1 LIPFVKSMKNWLLTA
16 SLLTVPLISPAW
28 EFRGEVAL
36 EGRYFTQDSPYP
48 QADYSTNGSGYI
60 KPEVFHE
67 WNNRDDLFTFI
78 PYVRVDEHD
87 SERTHWDIRELSWIH
102 VGNGWESRVG
112 IRKVFWGVTEGRHL
126 VDIINQTD
134 QVDQVDGEEKLG
146 QPMINLST
154 VRDWGIVDVFVL
166 PGFRERTYA
175 GEEGRPRTPLPVSD
189 NAQYESS
196 KENQRV
202 DFAIRYQQYF
212 DNGLELALSH
222 FSGTSRDPL
231 LVPDSL
237 TLAELQ
243 ALIASG
249 QLPSGSD
256 PEFTPLYNVID
267 QTGLELQYLN
277 SGWLWK
283 LEAISRSGQGERFT
297 AVDGGFEFT
306 QVGLFDTAT
315 DLGWIVEYI
324 WEDREDSLASPLAS
338 DVLLG
343 TRFTFN
349 DVASTEIL
357 AGIIYDTE
365 DEEKAIS
372 LESSR
377 RFGNSL
383 KASLEARF
391 YTDTGKPQ
399 SASALYR
406 DVLRNVNSNPGL
418 GPISRSDFVQAELVY
433 YF

>member
-1 LIPFVKSMKNWLLTA
+1 MKKPFLTA
-16 SLLTVPLISPAW
+16 SLLAMPLLSVGW

-36 EGRYFTQDSPYP
+36 EGRYFTQESPYP
-48 QADYSTNGSGYI
+48 ESDYSTNGSAYL
-60 KPEVFHE
+60 KPEILHE

-78 PYVRVDEHD
+78 PYARVDEHD
-87 SERTHWDIRELSWIH
+87 SERTHWDIRELSLIH
-102 VGNGWESRVG
+102 VGNGWESRIG

-146 QPMINLST
+146 QSMINLSL
-154 VRDWGIVDVFVL
+154 VRNWGIVDLFVL
-166 PGFRERTYA
+166 PGFRERIFA

-189 NAQYESS
+189 DARYESS
-196 KENQRV
+196 KEDSRV

-212 DNGLELALSH
+212 DNGIELALSH

-231 LVPDSL
+231 LIPDTL
-237 TLAELQ
+237 TQAELVSLATTG
-243 ALIASG
+243 ALPA
-249 QLPSGSD
+249 GSD

-283 LEAISRSGQGERFT
+283 LEAISRSGQGERFS
-297 AVDGGFEFT
+297 AVDGGFEYT
-306 QVGLFDTAT
+306 QVGLFDSVT

-324 WEDREDSLASPLAS
+324 WEDRDDSLASPVAS

-349 DVASTEIL
+349 DIASTDIL

-365 DEEKAIS
+365 EEEKAIS

-377 RFGNSL
+377 RFGNNL
-383 KASLEARF
+383 KATLEARF
-391 YTDTGKPQ
+391 YTDAADPL
-399 SASALYR
+399 SPSALYR
-406 DVLRNVNSNPGL
+406 DALKNVNTNSGL
-418 GPISRSDFVQAELVY
+418 GPISRSDLVQIAFVY
-433 YF
+433 HF

>member
-1 LIPFVKSMKNWLLTA
+1 MNKWFVTAPLLA
-16 SLLTVPLISPAW
+16 VPLLAPAW

-48 QADYSTNGSGYI
+48 QADYDTNSSAYL
-60 KPEVFHE
+60 KPEILHE
-67 WNNRDDLFTFI
+67 WNDRDDLFTFI
-78 PYVRVDEHD
+78 PYARVDEND

-146 QPMINLST
+146 QPMINLSL
-154 VRDWGIVDVFVL
+154 VRDWGIVDLFVL

-189 NAQYESS
+189 DAVYESS
-196 KENQRV
+196 QEEGRV

-212 DNGLELALSH
+212 DNGIEFALSH

-231 LVPDSL
+231 LIPQNL
-237 TLAELQ
+237 TMAELQ
-243 ALIASG
+243 ALLATG
-249 QLPSGSD
+249 QLPAGSN
-256 PEFTPLYNVID
+256 PEFTPVYNVID
-267 QTGLELQYLN
+267 QTGLELQYLQN
-277 SGWLWK
+277 GWLWK
-283 LEAISRSGQGERFT
+283 LEAISRSGQGDRFY
-297 AVDGGFEFT
+297 ALDGGFEYT
-306 QVGLFDTAT
+306 QVGLFGSAA

-324 WEDREDSLASPLAS
+324 WEDREDSLASPMAS

-357 AGIIYDTE
+357 AGVIYDT
-365 DEEKAIS
+365 DNEEKAFS

-377 RFGNSL
+377 RFGNNL
-383 KASLEARF
+383 KATLEARF
-391 YTDTGKPQ
+391 YTDAQDPR
-399 SASALYR
+399 SPSALYR
-406 DVLRNVNSNPGL
+406 DILRNVNTNPGL

>member
-1 LIPFVKSMKNWLLTA
+1 MKKSLLTA
-16 SLLTVPLISPAW
+16 SLLVMPLISMGW

-48 QADYSTNGSGYI
+48 EADYSTNGSAYL
-60 KPEVFHE
+60 KPEIFHE
-67 WNNRDDLFTFI
+67 WNDRDDLFTFI
-78 PYVRVDEHD
+78 PYARVDEND

-102 VGNGWESRVG
+102 VGDGWESRVG

-146 QPMINLST
+146 QPMINFSL
-154 VRDWGIVDVFVL
+154 VRNWGIVDLFIL
-166 PGFRERTYA
+166 PGFRERTFA

-189 NAQYESS
+189 DALYESS
-196 KENQRV
+196 KEDGRV

-212 DNGLELALSH
+212 SNGIEMALSH

-231 LVPDSL
+231 LIPQNL
-237 TLAELQ
+237 TSAELQ
-243 ALIASG
+243 SLILTGALPA
-249 QLPSGSD
+249 GSD

-267 QTGLELQYLN
+267 QTGLELQYLQN
-277 SGWLWK
+277 GWLWK
-283 LEAISRSGQGERFT
+283 LEGISRSGQGDRFY
-297 AVDGGFEFT
+297 ALDGGFEYT
-306 QVGLFDTAT
+306 QVGLFGSPT
-315 DLGWIVEYI
+315 DLGWILEYI
-324 WEDREDSLASPLAS
+324 WEDRNDSLASPLAS

-365 DEEKAIS
+365 EEEKAIS
-372 LESSR
+372 FESSR
-377 RFGNSL
+377 RFGNNL
-383 KASLEARF
+383 KATLEARF
-391 YTDTGKPQ
+391 YTDAADPL
-399 SASALYR
+399 SPSALYR
-406 DVLRNVNSNPGL
+406 DALRNINTNPGL